1 MHINELLEEKQTD
14 EGIVGSAI
22 GAGLGS
28 MAGGPLGAAAGGA
41 LGNWAGD
48 KLSGAW
54 QNVKNSMNKKK
65 AAKLRAQADQLDPQ
79 DGTATPSSSGNSSK
93 SGSGGISTPYTN
105 TSGAQPTAST
115 PAAAKSIDPKVIQ
128 TSIQHLKGGDVERIR
143 GMLKSKAGISES
155 QLDEISIGGIARG
168 AKNLATGAGQAV
180 KGAYNAAAPVVKNAA
195 QATGQAVKGAYNAAK
210 PVVQKAAQA
219 TGQAIKAAPAAIGN
233 AAGAVRGAVTT
244 ARGAYQQSKG
254 GSMTA
259 QELDHA
265 IATMTPDQAK
275 EMLQFF
281 NSIHPEAAA
290 APASTP
296 AVTTPTT
303 TGTPAAEPTP
313 QVYGSRG
320 IAGMG
325 ESVGYSRF
333 LKIAI

>member
-14 EGIVGSAI
+14 EGIASAI
-22 GAGLGS
+22 GTGI
-28 MAGGPLGAAAGGA
+28 GAVSKAAGAIPGA
-41 LGNWAGD
+41 VH
-48 KLSGAW
+48 GAW
-54 QNVKNSMNKKK
+54 DKFKQGY
-65 AAKLRAQADQLDPQ
+65 QAGRGGVN
-79 DGTATPSSSGNSSK
+79 GTNPAPTGGGTGTSTPSATTGSATNSGNVAQ
-93 SGSGGISTPYTN
+93 SGSGGVTTPYTRPA
-105 TSGAQPTAST
+105 GGQQAAAPTT
-115 PAAAKSIDPKVIQ
+115 AAAKQVDPAVVQ

-143 GMLKSKAGISES
+143 KMLKSKAGISES
-155 QLDEISIGGIARG
+155 QLDELSIGGIAQG
-168 AKNLATGAGQAV
+168 AKNLATGAGRAV

-265 IATMTPDQAK
+265 IATMTPDQAR

-281 NSIHPEAAA
+281 NSIHPEATA
-290 APASTP
+290 APAATPTATTP
-296 AVTTPTT
+296 AT
-303 TGTPAAEPTP
+303 TGTPATQPTP

-333 LKIAI
+333 LKIEI

>member
-14 EGIVGSAI
+14 EGIASAI
-22 GAGLGS
+22 GTGI
-28 MAGGPLGAAAGGA
+28 GAVSKAAGAIPGA
-41 LGNWAGD
+41 VH
-48 KLSGAW
+48 GAW
-54 QNVKNSMNKKK
+54 DKFKQGY
-65 AAKLRAQADQLDPQ
+65 QAGRGGVNGTNPAPT
-79 DGTATPSSSGNSSK
+79 GGGSGSSTASSGSGTTATGSNGVAQ
-93 SGSGGISTPYTN
+93 SGSGGVTTPYTRPA
-105 TSGAQPTAST
+105 GGQQAAAPA
-115 PAAAKSIDPKVIQ
+115 PAAAKQVDPAVVQ

-281 NSIHPEAAA
+281 NSIHPEATAA
-290 APASTP
+290 TPTATTP
-296 AVTTPTT
+296 AT

-333 LKIAI
+333 LKIEI